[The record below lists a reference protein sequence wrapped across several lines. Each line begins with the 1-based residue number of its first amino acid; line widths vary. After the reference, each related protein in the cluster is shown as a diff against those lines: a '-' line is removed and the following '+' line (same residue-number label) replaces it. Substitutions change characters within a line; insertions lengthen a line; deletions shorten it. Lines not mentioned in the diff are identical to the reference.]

1 MNCITLEEKISYEG
15 KTSYTPRTLQSRR
28 ETTNIITVNF
38 HNDFDVLHSDMLRTT
53 RELNLPYRV
62 GFNTSVKRVSKNIN
76 NCQYVHF
83 SEKEELDQLY
93 VKGAIS
99 QFDELLENNKIDT
112 SILFIF
118 RTIEKWMINL
128 ENNRVVYFLDLV
140 KKYEF
145 NEDIFIA
152 ILSSTLS
159 WKNRINNRSEFYDI
173 TSEKLLINYDNNY
186 NEVTNI
192 LSGLK

>member
-1 MNCITLEEKISYEG
+1 M
-15 KTSYTPRTLQSRR
+15 
-28 ETTNIITVNF
+28 
-38 HNDFDVLHSDMLRTT
+38 
-53 RELNLPYRV
+53 
-62 GFNTSVKRVSKNIN
+62 
-76 NCQYVHF
+76 
-83 SEKEELDQLY
+83 
-93 VKGAIS
+93 
-99 QFDELLENNKIDT
+99 
-112 SILFIF
+112 
-118 RTIEKWMINL
+118 
-128 ENNRVVYFLDLV
+128 ENNRVVFFLDLV

-173 TSEKLLINYDNNY
+173 TCDKLLLNYDNNY

>member
-1 MNCITLEEKISYEG
+1 MNCITLEEKVSYER
-15 KTSYTPRTLQSRR
+15 KTSYTPRNLQSRR
-28 ETTNIITVNF
+28 ETTNLITVNF
-38 HNDFDVLHSDMLRTT
+38 PNDFDILHSDMLRTT
-53 RELNLPYRV
+53 RELNLPYII
-62 GFNTSVKRVSKNIN
+62 GFNTSVKRVSKNVSN
-76 NCQYVHF
+76 FHYVHF
-83 SEKEELDQLY
+83 SEKEEIDQLY

-99 QFDELLENNKIDT
+99 EFDDLLKSNKIDT

-118 RTIEKWMINL
+118 RTIEKWMINM
-128 ENNRVVYFLDLV
+128 ENNRVVFFLDLV

-173 TSEKLLINYDNNY
+173 TCDKLLLNYDNNY

>member
-1 MNCITLEEKISYEG
+1 MNCITLEEKVSYER
-15 KTSYTPRTLQSRR
+15 KTSFTPRNLQSRR
-28 ETTNIITVNF
+28 ETTNLITVNF
-38 HNDFDVLHSDMLRTT
+38 PNDFDILHSDMLRTT
-53 RELNLPYRV
+53 RELNLPYII
-62 GFNTSVKRVSKNIN
+62 GFNTSVKRVSKNVN
-76 NCQYVHF
+76 NFHYVHF
-83 SEKEELDQLY
+83 SEKEEIDQLY

-99 QFDELLENNKIDT
+99 EFDHLLKSNKIDT

-118 RTIEKWMINL
+118 RTIEKWMTNM
-128 ENNRVVYFLDLV
+128 ESNRVVFFLDLV

-159 WKNRINNRSEFYDI
+159 WKNRINNRSEFYNI
-173 TSEKLLINYDNNY
+173 TCEKLLLNYDNNY